1 MKSAYGFLLVVDDDE
16 MNRDV
21 LSRRLI
27 RQGYTVKA
35 AQNGKEALELIEK
48 CNFDLVLLDI
58 AMPDIDGVQ
67 VLQTLRQRYSP
78 IELPIIMVT
87 AKQRSE
93 DVAEAL
99 NAGANDYVTK
109 PIDFNVALAR
119 IQNQLSRKPPEDEA
133 YRVPTVT
140 GENLDNV
147 GTGDLTVQSGAGS
160 LLVVDDD
167 EMNRDVLSRRLI
179 RQGYTVKVAQNGR
192 EALELI
198 EKCNFD
204 LILLDIAMPDVD
216 GVQVLYAL
224 RQRYSPIELP
234 IIMVTAKQESE
245 YVAGGLSAGANDYV
259 TKPID
264 FKVALARIQNQLSR
278 KPQ

>member
-1 MKSAYGFLLVVDDDE
+1 
-16 MNRDV
+16 
-21 LSRRLI
+21 
-27 RQGYTVKA
+27 
-35 AQNGKEALELIEK
+35 
-48 CNFDLVLLDI
+48 
-58 AMPDIDGVQ
+58 MPDIDGVQ

-216 GVQVLYAL
+216 GVQVAPL
-224 RQRYSPIELP
+224 RSPPE
-234 IIMVTAKQESE
+234 VFADRTSDHHGNSQ
-245 YVAGGLSAGANDYV
+245 AGERV
-259 TKPID
+259 RCWRVKC
-264 FKVALARIQNQLSR
+264 RR
-278 KPQ
+278 